1 MPRDLLLRPPPLFQV
16 LFFGLQGLSLSLR
29 FFFLCVILFPLSF
42 DYHYFTNSSDSGFP
56 TSSVFFLHS
65 LNLGLSEFY
74 SADMLFL
81 GLGARYSMEFSLNV
95 CEIKVFAC
103 EFMWVSAFIEYQ
115 FCLFILVNLIFVMN
129 VREQLFRPS
138 VFSLKKSSSAI
149 HLLVR
154 NI

>member
-16 LFFGLQGLSLSLR
+16 LFFGLQGLSLYLR

-56 TSSVFFLHS
+56 TSSIFFLHS
-65 LNLGLSEFY
+65 LNLGLSECY

-81 GLGARYSMEFSLNV
+81 GLGACYSMEFSLNV
-95 CEIKVFAC
+95 CAGD
-103 EFMWVSAFIEYQ
+103 FMWVSAFIEYQ
-115 FCLFILVNLIFVMN
+115 FCVFILVNLIFVMN

-149 HLLVR
+149 QLLVS
-154 NI
+154 NF